1 MSIAKLTLI
10 GLNNYDHSLFDNL
23 IFENVDHETMV
34 NTILLNCGEFE
45 VLYPNIETLKNMF
58 TLFSNKWSRTVS
70 KWVTALNIEYKPLE
84 NYDRYEN
91 FGGSE
96 IEIENGNE
104 THSTN
109 GSETVKT
116 DGTETVNNSGN
127 TMLSRSG
134 IDSTNVENRTSAFN
148 SEIYQ
153 PNEET
158 ESKMT
163 YGSADKNDINVN
175 QTRTPN
181 LTETRIPNLT
191 ETRTP
196 NIKKTRTPNLENRIH
211 GNIGVTTS
219 QQMLESE
226 LKLQYWNLYNKISNL
241 FMKEFCIMI
250 Y

>member
-10 GLNNYDHSLFDNL
+10 GLNNYDSSLFDNL
-23 IFENVDHETMV
+23 RFENVDHETMV

-58 TLFSNKWSRTVS
+58 TLFSSKWSRTVS
-70 KWVTALNIEYKPLE
+70 KWVSALNTEYKPLE

-96 IEIENGNE
+96 TELENGNE
-104 THSTN
+104 THLTN
-109 GSETVKT
+109 GNETIT
-116 DGTETVNNSGN
+116 NNGN
-127 TMLSRSG
+127 TILSRSG
-134 IDSTNVENRTSAFN
+134 TDNNDVENKTSAFN
-148 SEIYQ
+148 ASDYQ
-153 PNEET
+153 PSEKTITQIN
-158 ESKMT
+158 
-163 YGSADKNDINVN
+163 YGSSDKNDVNLN

-181 LTETRIPNLT
+181 LTEI
-191 ETRTP
+191 RTP
-196 NIKKTRTPNLENRIH
+196 NIKRTRTPNLENHIH

-226 LKLQYWNLYNKISNL
+226 LQLQYWNLYNKISNI
-241 FMKEFCIMI
+241 FMKEFCIMV

>member
-10 GLNNYDHSLFDNL
+10 GLNNYDNSLFDNL
-23 IFENVDHETMV
+23 RFENVDHETMV

-70 KWVTALNIEYKPLE
+70 KWVSALNTEYKPLE
-84 NYDRYEN
+84 NYDRHEK

-96 IEIENGNE
+96 TELENGNE
-104 THSTN
+104 TRLTN
-109 GSETVKT
+109 GNETIT
-116 DGTETVNNSGN
+116 NNGN
-127 TMLSRSG
+127 TVLSRSG
-134 IDSTNVENRTSAFN
+134 TDNNDAENKTSAFN
-148 SEIYQ
+148 SSDYQ
-153 PNEET
+153 PNEKT
-158 ESKMT
+158 ITQIK
-163 YGSADKNDINVN
+163 YGSSDKNDVNLN

-181 LTETRIPNLT
+181 ITEI
-191 ETRTP
+191 RTP
-196 NIKKTRTPNLENRIH
+196 NIKRTRTPNLENHIH

-226 LKLQYWNLYNKISNL
+226 LKLQYWNLYNKISNI
-241 FMKEFCIMI
+241 FMKEFCIMV

>member
-10 GLNNYDHSLFDNL
+10 GMNNYDNSLFDNL
-23 IFENVDHETMV
+23 KFENVDHETMV

-58 TLFSNKWSRTVS
+58 ILFSNKWSRTVS
-70 KWVTALNIEYKPLE
+70 KWVSALNTEYKPLE

-96 IEIENGNE
+96 TELENGSE
-104 THSTN
+104 THSTRGN
-109 GSETVKT
+109 ETII
-116 DGTETVNNSGN
+116 NNGN
-127 TMLSRSG
+127 TILSRSG
-134 IDSTNVENRTSAFN
+134 TDNNNIENKTSAFN
-148 SEIYQ
+148 TSDYQ
-153 PNEET
+153 PEEKT
-158 ESKMT
+158 IT
-163 YGSADKNDINVN
+163 QVNYGSSDKNDVNLN

-181 LTETRIPNLT
+181 IT

-196 NIKKTRTPNLENRIH
+196 DIKRTRTPNLENHIH

-241 FMKEFCIMI
+241 FMKEFCIMV

>member
-10 GLNNYDHSLFDNL
+10 GMNNYDSSLFDNL
-23 IFENVDHETMV
+23 RFEDVDHETMV

-70 KWVTALNIEYKPLE
+70 KWVSALNTEYKPLE

-96 IEIENGNE
+96 TELENGNE
-104 THSTN
+104 THLTN
-109 GSETVKT
+109 GNETIT
-116 DGTETVNNSGN
+116 NNGN
-127 TMLSRSG
+127 TILSRSG
-134 IDSTNVENRTSAFN
+134 TDNNDVENKTSAFN
-148 SEIYQ
+148 ASDYQ
-153 PNEET
+153 PDEKTITQIN
-158 ESKMT
+158 
-163 YGSADKNDINVN
+163 YGSSDKNDVNLN

-181 LTETRIPNLT
+181 ITEI
-191 ETRTP
+191 RTP
-196 NIKKTRTPNLENRIH
+196 NIKRTRTPNLENHIH
-211 GNIGVTTS
+211 GNVGVTTS

-226 LKLQYWNLYNKISNL
+226 LQLQYWNLYNKISNI
-241 FMKEFCIMI
+241 FMKEFCIMV

>member
-10 GLNNYDHSLFDNL
+10 GLNNYDNSLFDNL
-23 IFENVDHETMV
+23 RFENVDHETMV

-58 TLFSNKWSRTVS
+58 TLFSSKWSRTVS
-70 KWVTALNIEYKPLE
+70 KWVSALNTEYKPLE

-96 IEIENGNE
+96 TELENGNE
-104 THSTN
+104 THLTN
-109 GSETVKT
+109 GNETIT
-116 DGTETVNNSGN
+116 NNGN
-127 TMLSRSG
+127 TVLSRSG
-134 IDSTNVENRTSAFN
+134 TDNNDVESKTSAFN
-148 SEIYQ
+148 ANDYQ
-153 PNEET
+153 PNEKT
-158 ESKMT
+158 T
-163 YGSADKNDINVN
+163 NQINYGSSDKNDVN
-175 QTRTPN
+175 LSQ
-181 LTETRIPNLT
+181 TRIPNIT

-196 NIKKTRTPNLENRIH
+196 NIKRTRTPNLENHIH

-226 LKLQYWNLYNKISNL
+226 LQLQYWNLYNKISNL
-241 FMKEFCIMI
+241 FVKEFCVMV

>member
-10 GLNNYDHSLFDNL
+10 GMNNYDNSLFDNL
-23 IFENVDHETMV
+23 RFENVDHETLV

-70 KWVTALNIEYKPLE
+70 KWVSALNTEYKPLE

-96 IEIENGNE
+96 TELENGNE
-104 THSTN
+104 THLTN
-109 GSETVKT
+109 GNETIT
-116 DGTETVNNSGN
+116 NNGN
-127 TMLSRSG
+127 TILSRSG
-134 IDSTNVENRTSAFN
+134 TDNNDVESKTSAFN
-148 SEIYQ
+148 TNDYQ
-153 PNEET
+153 PGEKTTNQIN
-158 ESKMT
+158 
-163 YGSADKNDINVN
+163 YGSSDKNDVN
-175 QTRTPN
+175 LSQTRTPN
-181 LTETRIPNLT
+181 ITEI
-191 ETRTP
+191 RTP
-196 NIKKTRTPNLENRIH
+196 NIKRTRTPNLENHIH

-226 LKLQYWNLYNKISNL
+226 LQLQYWNLYNKISNL
-241 FMKEFCIMI
+241 FMKEFCVMV

>member
-10 GLNNYDHSLFDNL
+10 GMNNYDSSLFDNL
-23 IFENVDHETMV
+23 RFENVDHETLV

-70 KWVTALNIEYKPLE
+70 KWVSALNTEYKPLE

-96 IEIENGNE
+96 TELENGNE
-104 THSTN
+104 THLTN
-109 GSETVKT
+109 GNETIT
-116 DGTETVNNSGN
+116 NNGN
-127 TMLSRSG
+127 TILSRSG
-134 IDSTNVENRTSAFN
+134 TDNNDVENKTSAFN
-148 SEIYQ
+148 ASDYQ
-153 PNEET
+153 PSEKTITQIN
-158 ESKMT
+158 
-163 YGSADKNDINVN
+163 YGSSDKNDVNLN

-181 LTETRIPNLT
+181 LTEI
-191 ETRTP
+191 RTP
-196 NIKKTRTPNLENRIH
+196 NIKRTRTPNLENHIH
-211 GNIGVTTS
+211 GNIGVMTS

-226 LKLQYWNLYNKISNL
+226 LQLQYWNLYNKISNI
-241 FMKEFCIMI
+241 FMKEFCIMV

>member
-10 GLNNYDHSLFDNL
+10 GMNNYDSSLFDNL
-23 IFENVDHETMV
+23 RFENVDHETLV

-70 KWVTALNIEYKPLE
+70 KWVSALNTEYKPLE

-96 IEIENGNE
+96 TELENGNE
-104 THSTN
+104 THLTN
-109 GSETVKT
+109 GNETIT
-116 DGTETVNNSGN
+116 NNGN
-127 TMLSRSG
+127 TILSRSG
-134 IDSTNVENRTSAFN
+134 TDNNDVENKTSAFN
-148 SEIYQ
+148 ASDYQ
-153 PNEET
+153 PNEKIT
-158 ESKMT
+158 T
-163 YGSADKNDINVN
+163 QINYGSSDKNDVNLN

-181 LTETRIPNLT
+181 ITEI
-191 ETRTP
+191 RTP
-196 NIKKTRTPNLENRIH
+196 NIKRTRTPNLENHIH

-226 LKLQYWNLYNKISNL
+226 LQLQYWNLYNKISNI
-241 FMKEFCIMI
+241 FMKEFCIMV

>member
-10 GLNNYDHSLFDNL
+10 GMNNYDNSLFDNL
-23 IFENVDHETMV
+23 RFENVDHETLV

-70 KWVTALNIEYKPLE
+70 KWVSALNTEYNPLE
-84 NYDRYEN
+84 NYDRYEKYSGN
-91 FGGSE
+91 E
-96 IEIENGNE
+96 TETENGNE

-109 GSETVKT
+109 GNEIIA
-116 DGTETVNNSGN
+116 NNGN
-127 TMLSRSG
+127 TILSRNG
-134 IDSTNVENRTSAFN
+134 TDKNEVENKTSAFN
-148 SEIYQ
+148 AIDYQ
-153 PNEET
+153 PNEKT
-158 ESKMT
+158 AT
-163 YGSADKNDINVN
+163 QINFGSTDTNAVN
-175 QTRTPN
+175 LSQTRTPN
-181 LTETRIPNLT
+181 IT

-196 NIKKTRTPNLENRIH
+196 NIKKTRIPNLENHIH

-226 LKLQYWNLYNKISNL
+226 LHLQYWNLYNKISNL

>member
-10 GLNNYDHSLFDNL
+10 GLNNYDNSLFDNL
-23 IFENVDHETMV
+23 RFENVDHETMV

-58 TLFSNKWSRTVS
+58 TLFSSKWSRTVS
-70 KWVTALNIEYKPLE
+70 KWVSALNTEYKPLE

-96 IEIENGNE
+96 TELENGNE
-104 THSTN
+104 THLTN
-109 GSETVKT
+109 GNETIT
-116 DGTETVNNSGN
+116 NNGN
-127 TMLSRSG
+127 TVLSRSG
-134 IDSTNVENRTSAFN
+134 TDNNDVESKTSAFN
-148 SEIYQ
+148 ANDYQ
-153 PNEET
+153 PNEKT
-158 ESKMT
+158 T
-163 YGSADKNDINVN
+163 NQINYGSSDKNDVN
-175 QTRTPN
+175 LSQ
-181 LTETRIPNLT
+181 TRIPNIT

-196 NIKKTRTPNLENRIH
+196 NIKRTRTPNLENHIH

-226 LKLQYWNLYNKISNL
+226 LQLQYWNLYNKISNL
-241 FMKEFCIMI
+241 FMKEFCVMV

>member
-10 GLNNYDHSLFDNL
+10 GMNNYDSSLFDNL
-23 IFENVDHETMV
+23 RFENVDHETLV

-58 TLFSNKWSRTVS
+58 TLFSSKWSRTVS
-70 KWVTALNIEYKPLE
+70 KWVSALNTEYKPLE

-96 IEIENGNE
+96 TELENGNE
-104 THSTN
+104 THLTN
-109 GSETVKT
+109 GNETIT
-116 DGTETVNNSGN
+116 NNGN
-127 TMLSRSG
+127 TILSRSG
-134 IDSTNVENRTSAFN
+134 TDNNDVENKTSAFN
-148 SEIYQ
+148 ASDYQ
-153 PNEET
+153 PNEKT
-158 ESKMT
+158 IT
-163 YGSADKNDINVN
+163 QINYGSSDKNDVNLN

-181 LTETRIPNLT
+181 ITEI
-191 ETRTP
+191 RTP
-196 NIKKTRTPNLENRIH
+196 NIKRTRTPNLENHIH

-226 LKLQYWNLYNKISNL
+226 LQLQYWNLYNKISNI
-241 FMKEFCIMI
+241 FMKEFCIMV

>member
-10 GLNNYDHSLFDNL
+10 GMNNYDNSLFDNL
-23 IFENVDHETMV
+23 RFENVDHETLV

-58 TLFSNKWSRTVS
+58 TLFSNRWSRTVE
-70 KWVTALNIEYKPLE
+70 KWVIALNTEYKPLE

-96 IEIENGNE
+96 TELENGNE
-104 THSTN
+104 TITN
-109 GSETVKT
+109 
-116 DGTETVNNSGN
+116 NGN
-127 TMLSRSG
+127 TILSRSG
-134 IDSTNVENRTSAFN
+134 TDNNDSENKTSAFN
-148 SEIYQ
+148 SNDYQ
-153 PNEET
+153 PNEKT
-158 ESKMT
+158 T
-163 YGSADKNDINVN
+163 TQINYGSSDKNDVN
-175 QTRTPN
+175 LSQ
-181 LTETRIPNLT
+181 
-191 ETRTP
+191 TRTP
-196 NIKKTRTPNLENRIH
+196 NIKRIRTPNLENRIH

-241 FMKEFCIMI
+241 FMKEFCIMV

>member
-10 GLNNYDHSLFDNL
+10 GMNNYDSSLFDNL
-23 IFENVDHETMV
+23 RFENVDHETLV

-70 KWVTALNIEYKPLE
+70 KWVSALNTEYKPLE

-96 IEIENGNE
+96 TELENGNE
-104 THSTN
+104 THLTN
-109 GSETVKT
+109 GNETIT
-116 DGTETVNNSGN
+116 NNGN
-127 TMLSRSG
+127 TILSRSG
-134 IDSTNVENRTSAFN
+134 TDNNDVENKTSAFN
-148 SEIYQ
+148 VSDYQ
-153 PNEET
+153 PSEKTITQIN
-158 ESKMT
+158 
-163 YGSADKNDINVN
+163 YGSSDKNDVN
-175 QTRTPN
+175 LSQ
-181 LTETRIPNLT
+181 TRIPNIT
-191 ETRTP
+191 EIRTP
-196 NIKKTRTPNLENRIH
+196 DIKRTRTPNLENHIH

-226 LKLQYWNLYNKISNL
+226 LQLQYWNLYNKISNL

>member
-10 GLNNYDHSLFDNL
+10 GINNYDNSLFDNL
-23 IFENVDHETMV
+23 RFENVDHETMV

-58 TLFSNKWSRTVS
+58 TLFSSKWSRTVS
-70 KWVTALNIEYKPLE
+70 KWVSALNTEYKPLE

-96 IEIENGNE
+96 TELENGNE
-104 THSTN
+104 THLTN
-109 GSETVKT
+109 GNETIT
-116 DGTETVNNSGN
+116 NNGN
-127 TMLSRSG
+127 TVLSRSG
-134 IDSTNVENRTSAFN
+134 TDNNDMENKTSAFN
-148 SEIYQ
+148 VSDYQ
-153 PNEET
+153 PNEKT
-158 ESKMT
+158 T
-163 YGSADKNDINVN
+163 TRINYGSADKNDVNLN

-181 LTETRIPNLT
+181 ITEI
-191 ETRTP
+191 RTP
-196 NIKKTRTPNLENRIH
+196 NIKRTRTPNLENHIH

-226 LKLQYWNLYNKISNL
+226 LQLQYWNLYNKISNL
-241 FMKEFCIMI
+241 FMKEFCIMV

>member
-10 GLNNYDHSLFDNL
+10 GMNNYDNSLFDNL
-23 IFENVDHETMV
+23 RFENVDHETMV

-70 KWVTALNIEYKPLE
+70 KWVSALNTEYKPLE

-96 IEIENGNE
+96 TELENGNE
-104 THSTN
+104 THLTN
-109 GSETVKT
+109 GNETIT
-116 DGTETVNNSGN
+116 NNGN
-127 TMLSRSG
+127 TILSRSG
-134 IDSTNVENRTSAFN
+134 TDNNDVENKTSAFN
-148 SEIYQ
+148 TNDYQ
-153 PNEET
+153 PSEKTTTQIN
-158 ESKMT
+158 
-163 YGSADKNDINVN
+163 YGSSDTNDVN
-175 QTRTPN
+175 LSQTRTPN
-181 LTETRIPNLT
+181 ITEI
-191 ETRTP
+191 RTP
-196 NIKKTRTPNLENRIH
+196 NIKRTRTPNLENHIH

-226 LKLQYWNLYNKISNL
+226 LQLQYWNLYNKISNL

>member
-10 GLNNYDHSLFDNL
+10 GLNNYDNSLFDNL

-70 KWVTALNIEYKPLE
+70 KWVSALNTEYKPLE

-96 IEIENGNE
+96 TELENGNE
-104 THSTN
+104 THLTN
-109 GSETVKT
+109 GNETII
-116 DGTETVNNSGN
+116 NSGN
-127 TMLSRSG
+127 TILSRSG
-134 IDSTNVENRTSAFN
+134 ADNNDTENKTSAFN
-148 SEIYQ
+148 ASDYQ
-153 PNEET
+153 PNEKT
-158 ESKMT
+158 TTQIK
-163 YGSADKNDINVN
+163 YGSSDKNDLNLN

-181 LTETRIPNLT
+181 ITEI
-191 ETRTP
+191 RTP
-196 NIKKTRTPNLENRIH
+196 NIKRTRTPNLENRIH

-226 LKLQYWNLYNKISNL
+226 LKLQYWNLYDKISNL
-241 FMKEFCIMI
+241 FMKEFCIMV

>member
-10 GLNNYDHSLFDNL
+10 GMNNYDSSLFDNL
-23 IFENVDHETMV
+23 KFENVDHETMV
-34 NTILLNCGEFE
+34 NIILLNCGEFE

-70 KWVTALNIEYKPLE
+70 KWVSALNTEYKPLE

-96 IEIENGNE
+96 TELENGNE
-104 THSTN
+104 THLTN
-109 GSETVKT
+109 GNETIT
-116 DGTETVNNSGN
+116 NNGN
-127 TMLSRSG
+127 TILSRSG
-134 IDSTNVENRTSAFN
+134 TDNNDAENKTSAFN
-148 SEIYQ
+148 AIDYQ
-153 PNEET
+153 PNEKT
-158 ESKMT
+158 IT
-163 YGSADKNDINVN
+163 QINYGSSDKNDVNLN

-181 LTETRIPNLT
+181 LTEI
-191 ETRTP
+191 RTP
-196 NIKKTRTPNLENRIH
+196 NIKRTRTPNLENHIH